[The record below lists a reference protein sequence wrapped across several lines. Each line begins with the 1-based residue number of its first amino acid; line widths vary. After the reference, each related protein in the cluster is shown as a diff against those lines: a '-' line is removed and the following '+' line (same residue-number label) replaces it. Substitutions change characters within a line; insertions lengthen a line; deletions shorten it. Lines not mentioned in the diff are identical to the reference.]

1 MLIYTISET
10 DHCRSAES
18 FLRNL
23 LPGAP
28 SAYLRKLVKSG
39 HLTMNGAPVEPDTL
53 FRLGDTVTVKESG
66 KTRAFLSG
74 RRPDLDILYEDQW
87 IVVFNK
93 PPGLAMHRA
102 AEVDERNLVELGGRL
117 LAERDGFP
125 GKLRPVNRI
134 DRGTSGAVILA
145 KSPTA
150 AGMFG
155 RFVKEDG
162 LTKVYLAVIQGRMP
176 REGVITHPLEGKEA
190 ETAFRLLFQ
199 GSVGAIAAVYP
210 VTGRMHQ
217 IRQHFRFAGHP
228 VVGDRRYGGSP
239 LPGYDGFLL
248 HSFRTSL
255 SHPATGEPLTVYAP
269 LPAGFLAQLRTVA
282 GEFLARVLQDLPE
295 LPSVYSGSD

>member
-1 MLIYTISET
+1 MLTYTISDI

-28 SAYLRKLVKSG
+28 SAYLHKLVKSG
-39 HLTMNGAPVEPDTL
+39 HLTLNGVTVEPGTL

-66 KTRAFLSG
+66 KTTSFLIAK
-74 RRPDLDILYEDQW
+74 RPALDILFEDQW
-87 IVVFNK
+87 IIVFNK
-93 PPGLAMHRA
+93 PPGLPMHRA
-102 AEVDERNLVELGGRL
+102 AEVDERNLVDLGGRL

-134 DRGTSGAVILA
+134 DRGTSGAVIMA

-155 RFVKEDG
+155 RFVKEEG
-162 LTKVYLAVIQGRMP
+162 LAKVYLAVAQGRLP
-176 REGVITHPLEGKEA
+176 KEGVVTQPLEGKEA

-199 GSVGAIAAVYP
+199 GDMRALAAVYP
-210 VTGRMHQ
+210 LTGRMHQ
-217 IRQHFRFAGHP
+217 IRQHFRFAGHSIL
-228 VVGDRRYGGSP
+228 GDRRYGGSP
-239 LPGYDGFLL
+239 QPEYEGIFL

-255 SHPATGEPLTVYAP
+255 THPATGENLTFFAP
-269 LPAGFLAQLRTVA
+269 LPAGFLAQLRNLT
-282 GEFLARVLQDLPE
+282 GEFFLTLLQGL
-295 LPSVYSGSD
+295 SGIPADYP